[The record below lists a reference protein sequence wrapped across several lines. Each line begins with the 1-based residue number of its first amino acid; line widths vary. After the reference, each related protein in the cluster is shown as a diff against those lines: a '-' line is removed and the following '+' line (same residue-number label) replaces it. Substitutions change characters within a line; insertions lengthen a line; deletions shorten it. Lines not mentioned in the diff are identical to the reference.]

1 MYIRCNGEVNTN
13 TLYIWI
19 NGEKDGFTLYIWSN
33 GMEVHNRESS
43 IKETERE
50 MNLDK
55 DKC

>member
-43 IKETERE
+43 TKETERE